1 MKRNTTKTGVVSL
14 ILGLALVSTTFM
26 QGFKADSLT
35 ETMNE
40 GVLGVKIAVIAGS
53 ILILFAA
60 GCFIVASSSSEK

>member
-1 MKRNTTKTGVVSL
+1 MKRKTTRTGLFSL
-14 ILGLALVSTTFM
+14 ALGLALVSTTFI

-35 ETMNE
+35 ETMSE

-60 GCFIVASSSSEK
+60 GCFMVASSSEK